1 VTPHR
6 FDLIAAALGVIA
18 IALGLLV
25 ATDSI
30 DNIDAD
36 AGWWFAVAALVLGIA
51 LVPWTRRPPARTE
64 AGSVDGSVADAF
76 DGPDDAAPTAVA
88 ED

>member
-1 VTPHR
+1 MTAHR
-6 FDLIAAALGVIA
+6 FDLIAAALGVVA
-18 IALGLLV
+18 IAVGLLV
-25 ATDSI
+25 ATASI

-51 LVPWTRRPPARTE
+51 LVPWTRRRPAAADE
-64 AGSVDGSVADAF
+64 HDAVDVEPATSD
-76 DGPDDAAPTAVA
+76 